1 MTLLRAASGVM
12 DVIFLRH
19 VLADAGMRD
28 VVEGYAFQSVGTP
41 ELKGFDA
48 PIELFEV
55 RRI

>member
-1 MTLLRAASGVM
+1 M